1 MTPNVRLQGLLRG
14 KTWLCHVFPLNNPFG
29 PSSLMPQS
37 EINPPAHLHE
47 REIKENLN
55 YRVLYYSV
63 TKVYLKNAEQETLL
77 FLHHPEVLLKGY

>member
-1 MTPNVRLQGLLRG
+1 MRRREFPVSIDPQRLQGLLRG

-47 REIKENLN
+47 RKIKENLN
-55 YRVLYYSV
+55 YRVL
-63 TKVYLKNAEQETLL
+63 TKIN
-77 FLHHPEVLLKGY
+77 F

>member
-1 MTPNVRLQGLLRG
+1 MTLIKYLAEPRF
-14 KTWLCHVFPLNNPFG
+14 TLNNPFG

-55 YRVLYYSV
+55 YRVFNTV
-63 TKVYLKNAEQETLL
+63 
-77 FLHHPEVLLKGY
+77 

>member
-1 MTPNVRLQGLLRG
+1 MKCGAGNFQLQLTPNVRLQGLLRG
-14 KTWLCHVFPLNNPFG
+14 KTWPCLVFPLNNPFG

-55 YRVLYYSV
+55 YRVVNGLIEKS
-63 TKVYLKNAEQETLL
+63 
-77 FLHHPEVLLKGY
+77 

>member
-1 MTPNVRLQGLLRG
+1 MRRREFPASIDPQRAPPGIVKG
-14 KTWLCHVFPLNNPFG
+14 KTWQSHVFPLNNPFG

-55 YRVLYYSV
+55 YRVLSRM
-63 TKVYLKNAEQETLL
+63 
-77 FLHHPEVLLKGY
+77 